1 MKTRNLVSALVL
13 VLLTVS
19 MVQGVQVSGAST
31 LSPFAK
37 GIDFPAYT
45 ANGYLTSDSDASL
58 KLLAATGANWVGLQ
72 VEWIMPTATSTIIAP
87 SGTVTPSDAS
97 LIHAISLAHSL
108 GMKAE
113 LRLVTQM
120 GDGSNKKQIAPS
132 NWNAWFQS
140 YTTFMV
146 YYGKLGQANGVD
158 MIMLGGE
165 LDPSVFY
172 VSNWLSVISAVRQ
185 VYSGLLSYGASH
197 SACISS
203 QKPVCQDGFR
213 EVTWWG
219 ALDIA
224 AVDAY
229 FLISSAPDSS
239 VNQMVA
245 GCVSW
250 EHWIAD
256 LMNWEGSINKPVIFT
271 EIGYGSYKGSPMN
284 PAAEPVVTNPIVDL
298 QEQNNAYQAAL
309 SSLYGQPWLKGM
321 FWWQWDLNP
330 NSGGSNDYSYT
341 PQNKPAQQTL
351 TTWDSM
357 NWDTAPPPTS
367 TLLTA
372 NPLPVCYTSI
382 SSPKLYLS
390 RTSPKTITVYVEL
403 PPGYNPANIALS
415 SVKINGTVLAIAEGT
430 IADFNNDYISDT
442 SFVFSRQAL
451 QALIGSST
459 GTKVLVI
466 TGYVG
471 SVRFGGTVTI
481 NVYS

>member
-1 MKTRNLVSALVL
+1 
-13 VLLTVS
+13 
-19 MVQGVQVSGAST
+19 
-31 LSPFAK
+31 
-37 GIDFPAYT
+37 
-45 ANGYLTSDSDASL
+45 
-58 KLLAATGANWVGLQ
+58 
-72 VEWIMPTATSTIIAP
+72 MPTATSTIIAP
-87 SGTVTPSDAS
+87 ESTVTSSDAS
-97 LIHAISLAHSL
+97 LIHAIKLAHSL

-120 GDGSNKKQIAPS
+120 GDGSNPKQIAPS
-132 NWNAWFQS
+132 SWNAWFQS

-146 YYGKLGQANGVD
+146 YYGKFGQASGVD

-165 LDPSVFY
+165 LDPSVLY
-172 VSNWLSVISAVRQ
+172 VSNWLSVIGAVRQ
-185 VYSGLLSYGASH
+185 VYSGLLTYGA
-197 SACISS
+197 ARLTCI
-203 QKPVCQDGFR
+203 QGRTLVCTDGFR
-213 EVTWWG
+213 DVTWWS

-224 AVDAY
+224 DVDAY
-229 FLISSAPDSS
+229 FPVSSAPDSS

-250 EHWIAD
+250 EHWIPD
-256 LMNWEGSINKPVIFT
+256 LVNWQASINKPVIFAA
-271 EIGYGSYKGSPMN
+271 IGYGSYKGSPMN
-284 PAAEPVVTNPIVDL
+284 PGGEPSVTNPTIDL

-309 SSLYGQPWLKGM
+309 SSLYGQPWFKGM
-321 FWWQWDLNP
+321 FWWEWDLDP
-330 NSGGSNDYSYT
+330 NAGGTNDYGYT

-351 TTWDSM
+351 TTWYSK
-357 NWDTAPPPTS
+357 NWDTAPPPTP

-382 SSPKLYLS
+382 SSPNLYLS
-390 RTSPKTITVYVEL
+390 KTSPKSITVYVEL
-403 PPGYNPANIALS
+403 PPGYNPASIAFS
-415 SVKINGTVLAIAEGT
+415 SIKINATVPAIAKGP
-430 IADFNNDYISDT
+430 IADFNNDYIPDT